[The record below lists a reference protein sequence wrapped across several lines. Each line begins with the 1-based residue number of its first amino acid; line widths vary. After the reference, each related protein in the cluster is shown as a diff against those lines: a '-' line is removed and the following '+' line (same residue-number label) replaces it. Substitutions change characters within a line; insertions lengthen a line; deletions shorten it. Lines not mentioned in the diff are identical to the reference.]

1 MVCAY
6 KYSVHYL
13 KKFCVHHIAAI
24 RLPST
29 CTKKV
34 NNLLLSDM
42 IILHFKIFSTMSF
55 TAMILCVILFEKEKK
70 SAVLKATTQNIQ
82 NLI

>member
-1 MVCAY
+1 MHTNTVY
-6 KYSVHYL
+6 IIW
-13 KKFCVHHIAAI
+13 KKFVYTIAAI

-55 TAMILCVILFEKEKK
+55 TAVILCVILFEKEKK
-70 SAVLKATTQNIQ
+70 RSAVLKATTQNIQ